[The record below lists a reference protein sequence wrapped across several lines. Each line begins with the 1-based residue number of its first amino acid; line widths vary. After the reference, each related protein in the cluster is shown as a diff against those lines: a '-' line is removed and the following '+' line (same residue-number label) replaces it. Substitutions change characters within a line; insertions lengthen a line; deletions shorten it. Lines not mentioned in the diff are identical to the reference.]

1 MPAVFMQPVMSTP
14 RLAAVT
20 LMLLCAFAAAKAG
33 PPFVSDDPQPTDY
46 GHFEIYTF
54 AQGSEAKGGTGS
66 SFGIDFNYGALPD
79 LQLTAVIPIDVASPA
94 HGATVAGLGNVELA
108 AKFKFL
114 HQDDIGWDVAFFPRL
129 FLPSA
134 SHAVGV
140 DHVAVLLPIWLGR
153 NWGDWSTFGGGG
165 CVINRGG
172 DSNDYCLMGW
182 ALTRRVLP
190 DLQVGAEIVHQ
201 GADSKGGR
209 VSTAVGA
216 GLIYDMSETVHLLA
230 YAGPGLQNAA
240 ETARYAWYSSIL
252 FTF

>member
-1 MPAVFMQPVMSTP
+1 MYSI
-14 RLAAVT
+14 RLAV
-20 LMLLCAFAAAKAG
+20 LSGLILCVFAAAEAG

-46 GHFEIYTF
+46 GQFEIYTL
-54 AQGSEAKGGTGS
+54 AQGSEAKDGTGS

-79 LQLTAVIPIDVASPA
+79 LQLTVVFPVEVKSPV
-94 HGATVAGLGNVELA
+94 GGPNVAGLGNIELA
-108 AKFKFL
+108 AKYKFL
-114 HQDDIGWDVAFFPRL
+114 HQEDVGWDVAVFPRV
-129 FLPSA
+129 FFPSA
-134 SHAVGV
+134 SSNVGER
-140 DHVAVLLPIWLGR
+140 HFSLLLPMWLGR

-172 DSNDYCLMGW
+172 DSQDYCLMGW
-182 ALTRRVLP
+182 ALTRRVLA

-216 GLIYDMSETVHLLA
+216 GLIYDVSENIHLLA